1 MINHEVFMSPIEA
14 RNLPILANAIQ
25 LISDI
30 TLEVIGN
37 DVAAEIN
44 GVKVT
49 QSSVKLLAM
58 ASLSKAIEEQ

>member
-1 MINHEVFMSPIEA
+1 MSPIEA

-30 TLEVIGN
+30 TLEVVGN